1 MLLQGRKVSKV
12 FAKGSMKN
20 EVLSQVDVDIYEKD
34 FTIIMGSSGAGK
46 STLLYTLSGMDAVTD
61 GTVIY
66 KEKEISRLKEKRDG
80 KDTGRRI
87 WLCIPAD
94 PSGQQSDAF

>member
-66 KEKEISRLKEKRDG
+66 KEKEISRLKEKKRWQG
-80 KDTGRRI
+80 YGQKNLALYSSRPI
-87 WLCIPAD
+87 WSAI
-94 PSGQQSDAF
+94 